1 MTPLIL
7 LAVVLA
13 AIAIVALWYL
23 RATFSRL
30 ESLRKE
36 NADSAAA
43 LEKAR
48 GDAMAQTASLSASLA
63 ESRQSN
69 DMLNSR
75 LSETSARLAE
85 AREEN
90 SALTTRLELLQSE
103 MARAESVRKE
113 QEAVLES
120 RFKNLANDI
129 LRQNTADLKTQN
141 EERLLELL
149 NPLKTNIDEFRK
161 TVSDT
166 YNTEAR
172 ERFSLSERIKEL
184 VDLNQSISRQARELS
199 EALRGDSKVQGD
211 WGEMV
216 LESILEKSGLI
227 KGEEYFTQATTDAD
241 GNTLRNE
248 DGSLLRPDV
257 VVKYPDGRFVVI
269 DSKVSL
275 TAFVDYANADSQEIR
290 DGAAMR
296 HVRSVKRH
304 IDELARKRYQEYV
317 GEAKLDFVMMFIP
330 NEPAYIAAMRLEPS
344 LWQDAYDRN
353 VLIVSPTH
361 LVSGLKLIAQL
372 WSRDRHTKNAI
383 TIAEE
388 AGKML
393 DKFSDF
399 TKDMERIEKAIASTR
414 KAYDDAMIKL
424 TNGTGNLRTRAAN
437 LQKLGVK
444 ASKQLAA
451 SILKASNGEDD
462 YSTTVKPASKTASLT
477 TSGETSPST
486 TAVPE

>member
-1 MTPLIL
+1 MSVSLIFALIL
-7 LAVVLA
+7 GIAVVL
-13 AIAIVALWYL
+13 LLYFL
-23 RATFSRL
+23 L
-30 ESLRKE
+30 
-36 NADSAAA
+36 NANKRNEA
-43 LEKAR
+43 LEKENR
-48 GDAMAQTASLSASLA
+48 QLSIESERMTTESRSTIAALNTSLA
-63 ESRQSN
+63 DLRRSR
-69 DMLNSR
+69 DELDTR
-75 LSETSARLAE
+75 LGAMSEHLAA

-90 SALTTRLELLQSE
+90 SALHTRLELLNDE
-103 MARAESVRKE
+103 MERREGQKAEQEEKRKE
-113 QEAVLES
+113 QEQLLES

-129 LRQNTADLKTQN
+129 LRQNTADLKSQN
-141 EERLLELL
+141 EERLLEILA
-149 NPLKTNIDEFRK
+149 PLRNNIDDFRK
-161 TVSDT
+161 AVTDT
-166 YNTEAR
+166 YNNEAR

-216 LESILEKSGLI
+216 LESILERSGLQ
-227 KGEEYFTQATTDAD
+227 KGVEYITQVTTDSA
-241 GNTLRNE
+241 GNALRNE

-275 TAFVDYANADSQEIR
+275 TAFVDYANADNDEVR
-290 DGAAMR
+290 EGAAMR
-296 HVRSVKRH
+296 HVRSVKKH
-304 IDELARKRYQEYV
+304 VDELARKRYQEYV

-330 NEPAYIAAMRLEPS
+330 NEPAYIAAMRLDPG
-344 LWQDAYDRN
+344 LWQEAYDRQ

-388 AGKML
+388 AGKMY
-393 DKFSDF
+393 DKFADF
-399 TKDMERIEKAIASTR
+399 TKDMERIEKALGSTR
-414 KAYDDAMIKL
+414 KAYDDAMTKL
-424 TNGTGNLRTRAAN
+424 TTGTGNLMNRALN

-451 SILKASNGEDD
+451 SVAKEASDDDKA
-462 YSTTVKPASKTASLT
+462 
-477 TSGETSPST
+477 
-486 TAVPE
+486 

>member
-1 MTPLIL
+1 MS
-7 LAVVLA
+7 LALF
-13 AIAIVALWYL
+13 VALAEAVIVIFLICYL
-23 RATFSRL
+23 RP
-30 ESLRKE
+30 LRAELGRRREE
-36 NADSAAA
+36 NMQ
-43 LEKAR
+43 L
-48 GDAMAQTASLSASLA
+48 
-63 ESRQSN
+63 N
-69 DMLNSR
+69 LNSEKIKAEAQAQVSTLTATISEIR
-75 LSETSARLAE
+75 HNAQSLDSKLSETTAALSA

-90 SALTTRLELLQSE
+90 SSLTTRIELLNSQIEKSE
-103 MARAESVRKE
+103 EQRRE
-113 QEAVLES
+113 QEELLEN

-141 EERLLELL
+141 EEKLREIL
-149 NPLKTNIDEFRK
+149 NPLRTNIDEFRK
-161 TVSDT
+161 SVSDA
-166 YNTEAR
+166 YSNEAR
-172 ERFSLSERIKEL
+172 ERFSLSERIKDL

-227 KGEEYFTQATTDAD
+227 KGEEYFTQASTDAD

-257 VVKYPDGRFVVI
+257 VVRYPDGRFVVI

-275 TAFVDYANADSQEIR
+275 TAFVDYANADNEELRQ
-290 DGAAMR
+290 GAAMR
-296 HVRSVKRH
+296 HVRSVRKH

-317 GEAKLDFVMMFIP
+317 GDAKLDFVMMFIP
-330 NEPAYIAAMRLEPS
+330 NEPAYIAAMRLDQS
-344 LWQDAYDRN
+344 IWQEAYDRN

-393 DKFSDF
+393 DKFADF
-399 TKDMERIEKAIASTR
+399 TKDMEKIEKALGSTR
-414 KAYDDAMIKL
+414 KAYDDAMTKL
-424 TNGTGNLRTRAAN
+424 TAGTGNLITRAGN

-444 ASKQLAA
+444 ASKQLATSMLKEA
-451 SILKASNGEDD
+451 SDE
-462 YSTTVKPASKTASLT
+462 
-477 TSGETSPST
+477 
-486 TAVPE
+486 

>member
-1 MTPLIL
+1 MSPYIL
-7 LAVVLA
+7 LAIVLA
-13 AIAIVALWYL
+13 AVAAAALWYL
-23 RATFSRL
+23 RSTLSHL
-30 ESLRKE
+30 ESLRSE
-36 NADSAAA
+36 NQSLTTG
-43 LEKAR
+43 LEKVRAEADAR
-48 GDAMAQTASLSASLA
+48 IEALSQALA
-63 ESRQSN
+63 ESRSAGEQ
-69 DMLNSR
+69 LNSR
-75 LSETSARLAE
+75 LAESAARLSET
-85 AREEN
+85 REEN
-90 SALTTRLELLQSE
+90 SALNTRLDLLNRE
-103 MARAESVRKE
+103 MEQREARQKE
-113 QEAVLES
+113 QEAILET

-129 LRQNTADLKTQN
+129 LRQNTADLKSQN
-141 EERLLELL
+141 EERLRELL

-241 GNTLRNE
+241 GNTLRND

-275 TAFVDYANADSQEIR
+275 TAFVDYANAENPELR
-290 DGAAMR
+290 DGAALR

-344 LWQDAYDRN
+344 LWQEAYDRN

-399 TKDMERIEKAIASTR
+399 TKDMEKIEKALGSTR
-414 KAYDDAMIKL
+414 KAYDDAMTKL
-424 TNGTGNLRTRAAN
+424 TNGTGNLITRAGN

-451 SILKASNGEDD
+451 SMLKAS
-462 YSTTVKPASKTASLT
+462 S
-477 TSGETSPST
+477 ET
-486 TAVPE
+486 EE

>member
-1 MTPLIL
+1 MFPYII

-13 AIAIVALWYL
+13 AIAVAALWYL
-23 RATFSRL
+23 RSTLSRL
-30 ESLRKE
+30 ESLRNE
-36 NADSAAA
+36 NLTLTAGI
-43 LEKAR
+43 EKAR
-48 GDAMAQTASLSASLA
+48 GEAQAQTAALTSALAEARETNRQLSSSLA
-63 ESRQSN
+63 
-69 DMLNSR
+69 
-75 LSETSARLAE
+75 ETSARLSE
-85 AREEN
+85 TREEN
-90 SALTTRLELLQSE
+90 SALNTRLELLNRE
-103 MARAESVRKE
+103 MTQREIKQKE
-113 QEAVLES
+113 QEEILET

-129 LRQNTADLKTQN
+129 LRQNTADLKSQN
-141 EERLLELL
+141 EERLSELL

-275 TAFVDYANADSQEIR
+275 TAFVDYANAENPELR
-290 DGAAMR
+290 DGAALR

-344 LWQDAYDRN
+344 LWQEAYDRN

-399 TKDMERIEKAIASTR
+399 TKDMEKIEKSIRGTQT
-414 KAYDDAMIKL
+414 AYDEAMKKL
-424 TNGTGNLRTRAAN
+424 TNGNGNLITRATK

-444 ASKQLAA
+444 ASKQLSAA
-451 SILKASNGEDD
+451 MLKASSEI
-462 YSTTVKPASKTASLT
+462 
-477 TSGETSPST
+477 E
-486 TAVPE
+486 E